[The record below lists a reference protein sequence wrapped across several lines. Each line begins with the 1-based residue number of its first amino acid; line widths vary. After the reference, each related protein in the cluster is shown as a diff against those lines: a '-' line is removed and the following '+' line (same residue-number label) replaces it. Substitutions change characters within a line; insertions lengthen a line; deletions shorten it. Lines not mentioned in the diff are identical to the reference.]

1 MKTMTVQE
9 VEVANN
15 QTASVSDVNQE
26 PVPIEANGEEVN
38 VEV

>member
-1 MKTMTVQE
+1 MTVQE

-26 PVPIEANGEEVN
+26 PAPIEAIGEQVNEEV
-38 VEV
+38 